1 MIFSSDTNIW
11 IDFDTLGILAIPF
24 KSTHVFHMSRDAIE
38 DELLAPQGLNSTLCA
53 LGLKTVDFDLDE
65 FYLAENYQSTYP
77 RLSRYDAL
85 AMAIAKQR
93 SWILLTGDAAM
104 RAAAQREH
112 IDFKGTLWLLDDL
125 MDAGIID
132 RTQYRQIL
140 VDIQKFNGREI
151 RLPKSEITQRLM
163 DIETYNHREKMLELR
178 EELLAVEEDRATGR
192 TDISIDELDAYLDE
206 IIGE

>member
-1 MIFSSDTNIW
+1 M
-11 IDFDTLGILAIPF
+11 
-24 KSTHVFHMSRDAIE
+24 
-38 DELLAPQGLNSTLCA
+38 LAPQGLNSTLCA
-53 LGLKTVDFDLDE
+53 LGLKSVDIDLDE

-77 RLSRYDAL
+77 RLSRYDAI

-112 IDFKGTLWLLDDL
+112 IDFKGTLWLLDDIV
-125 MDAGIID
+125 DAGIID

-151 RLPKSEITQRLM
+151 RLPKSEITERL
-163 DIETYNHREKMLELR
+163 K
-178 EELLAVEEDRATGR
+178 EE
-192 TDISIDELDAYLDE
+192 
-206 IIGE
+206 